1 MSTTVTYKGTTIATI
16 SNTTKK
22 LDTKGMYCE
31 DDITITDSGGGGGGG
46 SLQPKTKT
54 YTPTAS
60 TQSETVLPDVGYD
73 GLSSVGIT
81 VNPIP
86 AEYIIPTGTISITS
100 NQTGL
105 DVSQYALAD
114 IAVPTSGSEWTSGIY
129 QSGNYIKVSPN
140 PGAGGV
146 SVVNGF
152 LVFSST

>member
-22 LDTKGMYCE
+22 LNTKGMYCE
-31 DDITITDSGGGGGGG
+31 DDITITDTGGGGG
-46 SLQPKTKT
+46 
-54 YTPTAS
+54 
-60 TQSETVLPDVGYD
+60 
-73 GLSSVGIT
+73 
-81 VNPIP
+81 
-86 AEYIIPTGTISITS
+86 
-100 NQTGL
+100 
-105 DVSQYALAD
+105 
-114 IAVPTSGSEWTSGIY
+114 GSEWTSGIY